1 MYAEVIIEYPVK
13 SLDKCF
19 TYKIGQKDQE
29 TIKVGMKVVVP
40 FGNSVVNGIVI
51 NITNDKPDYDT
62 KEVCY
67 IDNPEIYLN
76 EEQMDLGKYLK
87 EETLCTLITAY
98 QTMLPSALKIK
109 DQKHNYDLFDT
120 FITLNKDKSEI
131 SKYIVENERSYK
143 QIDILERLKDGDVLK
158 KEIAGASLNTLL
170 KKDLVKEVKIPK
182 KRIKVLSSEV
192 KIPKLTDEQKLAYE
206 TIRENLNQHNIY
218 LLQGVTGSGKTEV
231 YMRLIQDVLDS
242 GKTAIVLVPEI
253 CLTTQTV
260 KRFYNRFGS
269 DVAIFHSGL
278 SNGEKY
284 DEYKKIYNDEVKI
297 VVGTR
302 SSIFVPLKNLGII
315 IIDEEHS
322 DTYKQDSTPRYS
334 AIDMAIYRAKKNNIP
349 LILAS
354 ATPSL
359 ESRARA
365 DKKVYKLITLNKR
378 ANNMA
383 LPKTTIVD
391 MTEEI
396 KTRNF
401 IFSSTLYDKIVDR
414 LGKGEQVI
422 LLLNRRGFSTFV
434 NCTSCG
440 HTYKCPNCDITLTYH
455 KTTNNLRC
463 HYCGYVIKKD
473 NECPKCHEDALNY
486 LGLGTQK
493 LEEEISKLFPKA
505 KVIRMDQD
513 TTSTKGSYQKI
524 IDDFADGKY
533 DILLGTQMI
542 SKGLDFKNV
551 TLVGVINADTSL
563 NIPDFRANEKTFQLL
578 YQTSGRAGRD
588 QKAGEVIIQTF
599 NPDNEVLKYVEAN
612 DYYKFYLYEMK
623 IRHQLKYPP
632 YTYICSIAVKS
643 SDYEQASEKANIIK
657 KILSKKLDSK
667 SILYGPTPAAAF
679 RVNNIYNFQ
688 LTIKYTFDHNL
699 KSVLKEIDEMFSM
712 DKKVNIEITF
722 NPSRF

>member
-13 SLDKCF
+13 TLDKCF
-19 TYKIGQKDQE
+19 TYKVKSQDLEI
-29 TIKVGMKVVVP
+29 IKVGMKVVVP

-51 NITNDKPDYDT
+51 NIVKDAPSYDT
-62 KEVCY
+62 KEICY

-76 EEQMDLGKYLK
+76 EEQMDLGKFLK

-109 DQKHNYDLFDT
+109 DQKQNYDLYDT
-120 FITLNKDKSEI
+120 YISLAKDENEI
-131 SKYIVENERSYK
+131 NKYIIENSRSHK
-143 QIDILERLKDGDVLK
+143 QIEILESLLEKDILK
-158 KEIAGASLNTLL
+158 KEISGSSLNVLL
-170 KKDLVKEVKIPK
+170 KNNIVKEVKVE
-182 KRIKVLSSEV
+182 KRRINVSGNGDVL
-192 KIPKLTDEQKLAYE
+192 P
-206 TIRENLNQHNIY
+206 NLNEEQQNAYNAIKQELNKHNVF

-231 YMRLIQDVLDS
+231 YMRLIKEVIDN

-284 DEYKKIYNDEVKI
+284 DEYKKIYNNEVKI

-322 DTYKQDSTPRYS
+322 DTYKQDSNPRYS
-334 AIDMAIYRAKKNNIP
+334 AINMGIYRAKRNNIP
-349 LILAS
+349 LVLAS

-359 ESRARA
+359 ESKARA
-365 DKKVYKLITLNKR
+365 DKGVYKLLTLNKR
-378 ANNMA
+378 ANNMS

-396 KTRNF
+396 KHRNF
-401 IFSSTLYDKIVDR
+401 IFSSVLKEKVEDR
-414 LGKGEQVI
+414 LSKGEQII

-455 KTTNNLRC
+455 KTSNNLRC

-473 NECPKCHEDALNY
+473 DKCPKCQEDALNY

-493 LEEEISKLFPKA
+493 LEEEFLKLYPEA
-505 KVIRMDQD
+505 RVVRMDQD
-513 TTSTKGSYQKI
+513 TTLAKGSYQRI

-533 DILLGTQMI
+533 DVLLGTQMI

-563 NIPDFRANEKTFQLL
+563 NIPDFRSNEKTFQLL
-578 YQTSGRAGRD
+578 YQTSGRSGRD
-588 QKAGEVIIQTF
+588 QKKGEVIIQTF
-599 NPDNEVLKYVEAN
+599 NPDNEVLKLVEQN
-612 DYYKFYLYEMK
+612 DYNRFYLYEMN
-623 IRHQLKYPP
+623 IRHKLKYPP
-632 YTYICSIAVKS
+632 YTYICLLMVKS
-643 SDYEQASEKANIIK
+643 GDYDLASSKANDIK
-657 KILSKKLDSK
+657 KILSKRLDAK
-667 SILYGPTPAAAF
+667 SILFGPTPAAIF
-679 RVNNIYNFQ
+679 KVNNIYNFQ
-688 LTIKYTFDHNL
+688 ITIKYTFDDNL
-699 KSVLKEIDEMFSM
+699 KDVLKEIDQMFST

>member
-13 SLDKCF
+13 SLDKSF
-19 TYKIGQKDQE
+19 TYLVKEDDQKI
-29 TIKVGMKVVVP
+29 IKVGMKVVVP
-40 FGNSVVNGIVI
+40 FGKSVVNGIVI
-51 NITNDKPDYDT
+51 KITSAKPDYET
-62 KEVCY
+62 KEICY
-67 IDNPEIYLN
+67 IDNPDVYLN
-76 EEQMDLGKYLK
+76 AEQMDLGKYLK
-87 EETLCTLITAY
+87 DETLCTLITAY

-109 DQKHNYDLFDT
+109 NQKHSYDLYDT
-120 FITLNKDKSEI
+120 FISLNTDLDSIE
-131 SKYIVENERSYK
+131 KYIVNHERSHK
-143 QIDILERLKDGDVLK
+143 QIEILDLLKTQDVLK
-158 KEIAGASLNTLL
+158 KDIAGAPLNTLI
-170 KKDLVKEVKIPK
+170 KNRLVKEVKVK
-182 KRIKVLSSEV
+182 KARINAQSKVEV
-192 KIPKLTDEQKLAYE
+192 LPVLNEEQQKAYE
-206 TIRENLNQHNIY
+206 IVNNNINHYQTY

-231 YMRLIQDVLDS
+231 YMRLIKDVLDL

-284 DEYKKIYNDEVKI
+284 DEYLKIYHNEVKI

-302 SSIFVPLKNLGII
+302 SSIFVPLQSLGII

-322 DTYKQDSTPRYS
+322 ETYKQDSNPRYN

-365 DKKVYKLITLNKR
+365 DKGVYSLITLNKR
-378 ANNMA
+378 ANNME
-383 LPKTTIVD
+383 LPTTTVVD
-391 MTEEI
+391 MTLEL
-396 KTRNF
+396 KKRNF
-401 IFSSTLYDKIVDR
+401 IFSDILKEKINER
-414 LGKGEQVI
+414 LEKKEQII
-422 LLLNRRGFSTFV
+422 LLLNRRGFSTFI
-434 NCTSCG
+434 NCTMCG
-440 HTYKCPNCDITLTYH
+440 YTYKCPNCDITLTYH
-455 KTTNNLRC
+455 KTINNLRC

-473 NECPKCHEDALNY
+473 DVCPKCHEAALNY
-486 LGLGTQK
+486 LGLGTEK
-493 LEEEISKLFPKA
+493 LEEELSKIYPNA
-505 KVIRMDQD
+505 KLVRMDQD
-513 TTSTKGSYQKI
+513 TTSTKGSYQRI

-563 NIPDFRANEKTFQLL
+563 NLPDFRANEKTFALL

-588 QKAGEVIIQTF
+588 KKAGEVIIQTF
-599 NPDNEVLKYVEAN
+599 NPDNEVLKYVKEN
-612 DYYKFYLYEMK
+612 DYNKFYLYEMH

-632 YTYICSIAVKS
+632 YTYICILSIKSKEYDLASVKAT
-643 SDYEQASEKANIIK
+643 EIK
-657 KILSKKLDSK
+657 KILSRKLDKK
-667 SILYGPTPAAAF
+667 SIVFGPTPAAVF
-679 RVNNIYNFQ
+679 KVNNVYNFQ
-688 LTIKYTFDHNL
+688 ITIKYTFDEYL
-699 KSVLKEIDEMFSM
+699 KNTLKEIDEMCAS